1 MVKPL
6 VFRSAVR
13 RWAARL
19 HRLSYVLVSCM
30 IEYSE
35 PQLMS
40 KLPGVSGKQTYLF
53 LLLLNFQTA

>member
-13 RWAARL
+13 SWGARL
-19 HRLSYVLVSCM
+19 YRLSDILVSCM

-40 KLPGVSGKQTYLF
+40 KLPGVSGKQIDLF
-53 LLLLNFQTA
+53 LFLLNFQTT